1 MAIKLN
7 KNGTT
12 SVKPAIVGGY
22 FGLNLLN
29 GVDRL
34 TFVTEVNRIA
44 KKLGIAS
51 NWLLMVMYKES
62 TIQPTAKNVQEGRL
76 IAAGLIQF
84 TARTAEGLGTTISNI
99 LTMGYLDQLKLV
111 EKYYTP
117 FAGKIKSYADLYLVT
132 FFPVALNKPLNY
144 IFETKNLSRGK
155 IASQN
160 KALDYGNKGYI
171 TKADFYKYIYS
182 NLSQEALALVKGDK
196 DQANTLPGVEVTAKT
211 TYYTF
216 AAILAAIGLVAY
228 NNTRN
233 G

>member
-29 GVDRL
+29 GIDRL

-51 NWLLMVMYKES
+51 NWLLVVMYKES
-62 TIQPTAKNVQEGRL
+62 TIQPTAKNVQQGRL

-84 TARTAEGLGTTISNI
+84 LAKTAKGLGTDINSI

-117 FAGKIKSYADLYLVT
+117 FKGKIKSYADLYLVT
-132 FFPVALNKPLNY
+132 FFPAALNKPLNY
-144 IFETKNLSRGK
+144 IFETESLSRGL

-171 TKADFYKYIYS
+171 TKADFYKYVYS
-182 NLSQEALALVKGDK
+182 NLSQEALALVKADK

-233 G
+233 D